1 MPWHVHFQGRCALR
15 LSLTTKG
22 EEKTWQRADLR
33 KKQKS
38 MTIVHLLLSTR
49 KWKKQEIFHGYSVG
63 PKYEF
68 VLRGKG
74 IVERVAGTFSGC
86 CQ

>member
-1 MPWHVHFQGRCALR
+1 VERGRDYIQTSVR
-15 LSLTTKG
+15 SL
-22 EEKTWQRADLR
+22 
-33 KKQKS
+33 
-38 MTIVHLLLSTR
+38 IVQHRVWYLCLC
-49 KWKKQEIFHGYSVG
+49 GYSVG

>member
-1 MPWHVHFQGRCALR
+1 MYNTSFTYVLHRVSSVSVCP
-15 LSLTTKG
+15 S
-22 EEKTWQRADLR
+22 
-33 KKQKS
+33 S
-38 MTIVHLLLSTR
+38 IPINLLLPLFS
-49 KWKKQEIFHGYSVG
+49 KPHGYSVG

-68 VLRGKG
+68 VLKGKG